1 MYQYLSEFIGTFL
14 LIYVLLKTGHWFFIS
29 LTGLLLIIIGSNF
42 YPISLNPSIAI
53 AHYANNKISL
63 LDLTFYI
70 VAEILGTIAAFM
82 VYKYC
87 KSSNIFPYPCKTVHN
102 KNNKYS

>member
-1 MYQYLSEFIGTFL
+1 MYQYLCEFIGTFI
-14 LIYVLLKTGHWFFIS
+14 LIYILLKTGHWILIS
-29 LTGLLLIIIGSNF
+29 LTGLILIIIGSNF

-70 VAEILGTIAAFM
+70 VAEILGTIAALM

-87 KSSNIFPYPCKTVHN
+87 KSPNIFTYSCKTVNN